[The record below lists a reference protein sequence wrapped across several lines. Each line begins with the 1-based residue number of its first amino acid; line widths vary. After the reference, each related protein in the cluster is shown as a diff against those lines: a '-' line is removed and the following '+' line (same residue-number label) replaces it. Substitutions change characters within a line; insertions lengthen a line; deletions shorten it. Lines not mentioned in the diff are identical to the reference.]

1 MPNIKTI
8 LYCEDDPVIR
18 LAYKKS
24 LEQAGY
30 HVMYAEDGLEGL
42 KCLHRCVPDI
52 VVLDLMMPKFSGEE
66 LLKFICD
73 DVRFH
78 EIPLIILSNNPQVD
92 EDYAAIAARADRH
105 FLKYRCTPA
114 ALLTAIQEIF
124 AEVSRETDEV
134 TPEDSDSLT
143 LERLKR
149 LVGSGPSS

>member
-1 MPNIKTI
+1 MPNVKTI

-18 LAYKKS
+18 LAYKNG

-42 KCLHRCVPDI
+42 KCLHRCVPDV

-73 DVRFH
+73 DVRYH
-78 EIPLIILSNNPQVD
+78 EFPLIILSNNPQV
-92 EDYAAIAARADRH
+92 EENYAELAARADRH
-105 FLKYRCTPA
+105 LVKYHCTPA
-114 ALLTAIQEIF
+114 ILLQAIQEII
-124 AEVSRETDEV
+124 AGVPEEKPETAS
-134 TPEDSDSLT
+134 EDSDSLT

-149 LVGSGPSS
+149 LVGAGFSR